1 MRALAICLDVVAVL
15 VLVHTI
21 VNAMLLRRPPAGS
34 DDIDE
39 PVSLL
44 VPMRDEALRAE
55 RCIRALLAQRG
66 LRDVE
71 FVVYDDGST

>member
-66 LRDVE
+66 
-71 FVVYDDGST
+71 